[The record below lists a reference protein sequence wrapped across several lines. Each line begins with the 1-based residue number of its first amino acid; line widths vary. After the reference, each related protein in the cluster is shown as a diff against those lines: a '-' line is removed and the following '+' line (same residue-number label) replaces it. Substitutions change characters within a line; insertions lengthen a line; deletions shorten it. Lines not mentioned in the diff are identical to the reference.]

1 MVVVVMEEETK
12 KVSEEH
18 REFEVNKRE
27 EVYIDH
33 LTFHHRVS
41 PLLWPP
47 ELARNEEKQREQ

>member
-47 ELARNEEKQREQ
+47 ELARN